1 MFQVGQYVVYGHCG
15 VCTVEHIGVLEEGTG
30 ISGKEYYT
38 LCPCYHSGGKIYIPV
53 DSQKVIMRS
62 ILSKEEAMQLI
73 HAIPGV
79 ETLWIADERKR
90 EQIYKET
97 IHKCDCMELVKIIK
111 TIYLRMRA
119 REEAGKKLLESDL
132 KYFHVAEDRLYG
144 ELAVSLGMNLEQT
157 KTFVEEQ
164 AAKL

>member
-1 MFQVGQYVVYGHCG
+1 
-15 VCTVEHIGVLEEGTG
+15 
-30 ISGKEYYT
+30 
-38 LCPCYHSGGKIYIPV
+38 
-53 DSQKVIMRS
+53 
-62 ILSKEEAMQLI
+62 MQLI

-132 KYFHVAEDRLYG
+132 KYFHMAEDRLYG
-144 ELAVSLGMNLEQT
+144 ELAVSLGMSLEQT